1 MIDYDDIEIVNEQ
14 LKMSQEA
21 DFDNRDMAK
30 EAHNFLDKRDGQW
43 EPEIISRMTGRP
55 RYTFDKC
62 NPVVDGIA
70 GEMEQADFDIRIR
83 PSGGDAT
90 KELAKT
96 YDGLVRN
103 IETISNASHVYS
115 SAGRDMVA
123 AGIGGWEVSVD
134 WVNGD
139 SFNQDFIIKWISDF
153 EGRVW
158 FDAGAIAQDMSDARH
173 VFILD
178 NLTRDEYET
187 RFPDGSGEPIGS
199 NQTSETYT
207 FKPEFITVGRIIYLS
222 PITIDIVLMTDGS
235 VYEQDDDFKKVS
247 DDLAEQGIT
256 EVRSRKK
263 KTFKVVSRL
272 FDGSNFL
279 NEPEDTVFK
288 QLPIIP
294 TFGNFKVREGKVIWR
309 GAIEKLMDAQ
319 RVYNY
324 TRSREIED
332 VALSPPDVTW
342 ASRKQLENPSDR
354 LAAENMSTSA
364 QRVYL
369 FTPDEKNPGPPARTA
384 GPSIS
389 PGLQQATQ
397 NSIDDIQTSAAR
409 APIQDGAVDGP
420 MSGIA
425 IQALQNK
432 GDTGTIKYF
441 KSQEIAICRT
451 ARVLVDAIPSLYDST
466 TQKRI
471 LNEDG
476 SFDMIELNKSVVDR
490 ETTKTVKLNDLSQ
503 GKYDV
508 TCDVGP
514 AFKNRQQESVK
525 ALSELAA
532 AIPGVGEMSADILM
546 KNISSPGVDLVAE
559 RVRKQMIQG
568 GLIPESQLNDDEKA
582 EIQQAQQLAAQQPAD
597 PTPDEKFAQ
606 AEVERVQ
613 AETQD
618 VIVKAQLKQ
627 EELRIREQETLLKAQ
642 NAAERLQLE
651 ELSLMLRQ
659 QAQQSTE
666 QQATNEAIMKGQ
678 QSIIDNLNTQA
689 STLKILREAQGVDAF
704 TGPHT
709 TEAFIQQAETITD
722 QQDEI
727 QLTTE
732 TDDITN

>member
-1 MIDYDDIEIVNEQ
+1 MLDYEDITVVNSE
-14 LKMSQEA
+14 LKSSQEA
-21 DFDNRDMAK
+21 DFDNREMVK

-43 EPEIISRMTGRP
+43 EPDVISRMTGRP

-62 NPVVDGIA
+62 NPVIDGIA
-70 GEMEQADFDIRIR
+70 GEMEQADFDIRVR

-103 IETISNASHVYS
+103 IETISNASNVYS

-123 AGIGGWEVSVD
+123 SGLGGWEVSVD
-134 WVNGD
+134 WVDGD
-139 SFNQDFIIKWISDF
+139 SFDQDFLIKWISDF

-158 FDAGAIAQDMSDARH
+158 FDSAAIAQDMSDARH

-178 NLTRDEYET
+178 NISPDEYET
-187 RFPDGSGEPIGS
+187 RFPEGSGESISSDQS
-199 NQTSETYT
+199 NDTYT
-207 FKPEFITVGRIIYLS
+207 FKPEFITVGRIIYLE
-222 PITIDIVLMTDGS
+222 PITKDLVLMSDGS
-235 VYEQDDDFKKVS
+235 VYEQDDDFEKVK

-256 EVRSRKK
+256 ELRSRKK
-263 KTFKVVSRL
+263 ETFKVVSRL
-272 FDGSNFL
+272 FDGGGFL
-279 NEPEDTVFK
+279 TDPQDTVFK
-288 QLPIIP
+288 GLPIIP
-294 TFGNFKVREGKVIWR
+294 TFGNFKIREGKVIYR

-319 RVYNY
+319 RTYNY
-324 TRSREIED
+324 TRSREVED
-332 VALSPPDVTW
+332 VALSPPDLTW
-342 ASRKQLENPSDR
+342 ASRKQLENKSDR
-354 LAAENMSTSA
+354 EAAENMSTSP

-369 FTPDEKNPGPPARTA
+369 YTPDEKAPGPPVRTG
-384 GPSIS
+384 GPTIS

-409 APIQDGAVDGP
+409 APIQDGSIDGP

-432 GDTGTIKYF
+432 GDTGTIKYY

-451 ARVLVDAIPSLYDST
+451 ARILVDAIPVLHDST
-466 TQKRI
+466 AQKRI

-476 SFDMIELNKSVVDR
+476 SFEMIELNKPVVDR
-490 ETTKTVKLNDLSQ
+490 ETGETVELNDLSQ

-546 KNISSPGVDLVAE
+546 KNIASPGVDLVAE
-559 RVRKQMIQG
+559 RVRQQMING

-582 EIQQAQQLAAQQPAD
+582 EIQQAQQLAAQQPQE
-597 PTPDEKFAQ
+597 PTPDEKIAE
-606 AEVERVQ
+606 AEVARVQ

-618 VIVKAQLKQ
+618 VIARAQLKQ
-627 EELRIREQETLLKAQ
+627 EELRIKEQKDLLDAQ
-642 NAAERLQLE
+642 NKAEKLQME
-651 ELSLMLRQ
+651 ELMLFMKRQ
-659 QAQQSTE
+659 SDQMDQQN
-666 QQATNEAIMKGQ
+666 QVIEAGMKGQ
-678 QSIIDNLNTQA
+678 AQVFESLKTQA
-689 STLKILREAQGVDAF
+689 DTLKTLKDAMGID
-704 TGPHT
+704 TIIGPT
-709 TEAFIQQAETITD
+709 NTEAYKNQADMIIES
-722 QQDEI
+722 QDAIDESDVNR
-727 QLTTE
+727 L
-732 TDDITN
+732 